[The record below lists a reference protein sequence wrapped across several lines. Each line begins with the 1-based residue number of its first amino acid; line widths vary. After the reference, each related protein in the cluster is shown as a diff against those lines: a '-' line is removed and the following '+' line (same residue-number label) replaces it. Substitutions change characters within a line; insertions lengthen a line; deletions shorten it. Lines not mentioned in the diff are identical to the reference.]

1 MMTQINQDSVK
12 SPDGRFGR
20 CSWLAWQMV
29 LVLWLIPLFLGLVV
43 ASPFLHPHNVQ
54 EWMLWIVYPVIF
66 IYLLVLLYFSI
77 IFTIRRLHDLNHS
90 GWFTVLIAIPLLN
103 LLFFFYLACA
113 KGNASV
119 NHYGSVQ
126 PLHRWEKFLA
136 TLYVLLSIYLLVVLA
151 IAVYDN
157 HQIML
162 LNTQVT
168 AR

>member
-1 MMTQINQDSVK
+1 MSNNLDSVR
-12 SPDGRFGR
+12 SPYGRFSR
-20 CSWLAWQMV
+20 CSWLAWQMI
-29 LVLWLIPLFLGLVV
+29 LMLWLIPLALALIA
-43 ASPFLHPHNVQ
+43 ASPFLHPHNYQ
-54 EWMLWIVYPVIF
+54 PWMLWLVYPIIL
-66 IYLLVLLYFSI
+66 IYILVLLYYSM
-77 IFTIRRLHDLNHS
+77 IFTIRRLHDLNRS

>member
-1 MMTQINQDSVK
+1 MTQINQDSVK

-20 CSWLAWQMV
+20 CSWLAWQML

-54 EWMLWIVYPVIF
+54 EWMLWIVYPIIF

-90 GWFTVLIAIPLLN
+90 GSFTVLIAVPILN
-103 LLFFFYLACA
+103 LLFFFYLACT
-113 KGNASV
+113 KGNTSV
-119 NHYGSVQ
+119 NRYGSVQ
-126 PLHRWEKFLA
+126 PARTWEKLLA
-136 TLYVLLSIYLLVVLA
+136 AVYILLSIYLLSVY
-151 IAVYDN
+151 AVALYGN
-157 HQIML
+157 YQTML
-162 LNTQVT
+162 LNAQVT